1 MKQFKG
7 CTRRCILFLLRQ
19 IKFAEEFY
27 SYIFADKIE
36 RRGSVRVPQRD
47 IGIVV

>member
-1 MKQFKG
+1 MH
-7 CTRRCILFLLRQ
+7 RRVHPFLLRQ
-19 IKFAEEFY
+19 IKFAALFY